1 MKLIPSCVRPGAV
14 LCAWVASVVLVG
26 AALAQ
31 PPKPGGP
38 GGGPSGPGAGPGGPG
53 AGPGGPGAGPGGG
66 GPGGGAAPTP
76 NFILRF
82 CNKTND
88 TPAIFI
94 TTASV
99 VGQQFRAQGWTQV
112 PQGQCVQAGSF
123 QRPTVWW
130 HGRAPSGTTWG
141 DAKSGIDLCVNLNG
155 GFDYTWD
162 GSGRQCA
169 QGESGV
175 PFMKLDI
182 QPHINTFDMN
192 LN

>member
-1 MKLIPSCVRPGAV
+1 MKLVPSRVSLSAL
-14 LCAWVASVVLVG
+14 LCALVASAMVVG
-26 AALAQ
+26 GALAQ
-31 PPKPGGP
+31 PPKPGGAP
-38 GGGPSGPGAGPGGPG
+38 GGGPGAGPGAGPGGPG
-53 AGPGGPGAGPGGG
+53 GPGPGPGGPGA
-66 GPGGGAAPTP
+66 APSPT
-76 NFILRF
+76 FVLRM

-88 TPAIFI
+88 VPVIFI

-99 VGQQFRAQGWTQV
+99 VGQQFQARGWTQV
-112 PQGQCVQAGSF
+112 PAGQCVPVGTF
-123 QRPTVWW
+123 QRPSVWW
-130 HGRAPSGTTWG
+130 HGRAPNGTTWG

-169 QGESGV
+169 QGETSV

-182 QPHINTFDMN
+182 QPKVNTFDMN